1 MKSKEQTWFFYIRQI
16 IPYLKKDRWLFAF
29 GLFAML
35 LTSAMRLVDPLIL
48 AHIIDKSI
56 PNKDMADMLR
66 YAGFFVIVI
75 IISGILSYLQTILLS
90 RLGIKI
96 ITNFKGNVFRHL
108 LKAPLSWFNVQPVGE
123 LIAKV
128 ESDSERVKSL
138 FSNLSIQV
146 IGNIIFFVGVYTVLM
161 IKESRITLWMTA
173 PALIIMVSYYF
184 VVKYL
189 SKFYRRIRELYA
201 EITAKIT
208 DYVQGM
214 LVIQVLNQQ
223 RKVYMDLFQASRK
236 KKNYDIRAS
245 FTEYTMEGFFLFVF
259 NVLFVIII
267 IKVSAPKII
276 TSIMTIGT
284 LFIFI
289 QYITRLIWPLMNI
302 SENIMQ
308 IQRAFVSLKRI
319 LDLTA
324 LTTEDEIHTGKTIP
338 MFKHEIRFEN
348 VWFAYNDEDWVLR
361 DVSFTIPKGH
371 KLALVGASGS
381 GKTTTISLL
390 CGFYQPQK
398 GYIYIDN
405 VQLKDVNLYLWRE
418 KIGLILQD
426 IFLFPGNI
434 LENIRVYN
442 DDINEDEVNKAV
454 NIVQLD
460 DFIGKQEFGINAELA
475 ERGQNISQGEKQL
488 ISFARALAFSPELI
502 IMDEATASIDPQTE
516 SQIQT
521 SMEKVLESKTAVIV
535 AHRLTSVLDADQI
548 LLFKDGELT
557 HRGTHTELMSI
568 SEEYKRLVDLQMLQ
582 ITMDESQEILKG

>member
-1 MKSKEQTWFFYIRQI
+1 MKSREQTWFFYIRQI
-16 IPYLKKDRWLFAF
+16 IPYLKRDRWLFAF

-35 LTSAMRLVDPLIL
+35 LTSAVRLVDPLIL
-48 AHIIDKSI
+48 AHIIDVSI

-66 YAGFFVIVI
+66 YAAYFVIVI
-75 IISGILSYLQTILLS
+75 LISGILSYLQVILMA

-96 ITNFKGNVFRHL
+96 ITHFKGNVFSHL
-108 LKAPLSWFNVQPVGE
+108 LKAPVSWFNTQPVGE

-128 ESDSERVKSL
+128 ESDSERVKNL
-138 FSNLSIQV
+138 FSDLSIQ
-146 IGNIIFFVGVYTVLM
+146 ILGNIIFFIGVYIVLM
-161 IKESRITLWMTA
+161 FKESRITLLMTA
-173 PALIIMVSYYF
+173 PALIVMLSYYF

-214 LVIQVLNQQ
+214 QVIQVLNQQ
-223 RKVYMDLFQASRK
+223 KKVYQELFKSSRA
-236 KKNYDIRAS
+236 KKNLDTKAS
-245 FTEYTMEGFFLFVF
+245 FIEYGMQGIFLFVF

-276 TSIMTIGT
+276 IGAMTIGT
-284 LFIFI
+284 LIIFI
-289 QYITRLIWPLMNI
+289 QYISRLIWPLMNI
-302 SENIMQ
+302 SENVMQ
-308 IQRAFVSLKRI
+308 IQRSMVSLKRI

-324 LTTEDEIHTGKTIP
+324 LITEEEIHTGRAIP
-338 MFKHEIRFEN
+338 SFESEIRFEN
-348 VWFAYNDEDWVLR
+348 VWFAYKDEDWVLK

-381 GKTTTISLL
+381 GKTTSVSLL
-390 CGFYQPQK
+390 CGFYRPQK
-398 GYIYIDN
+398 GQIVIDGVPLN
-405 VQLKDVNLYLWRE
+405 DLNLYLWRE

-442 DDINEDEVNKAV
+442 DEITEEDVRKAI

-460 DFIGKQEFGINAELA
+460 DFISNQATGIEAELA

-488 ISFARALAFSPELI
+488 ISFARALAFSPEI
-502 IMDEATASIDPQTE
+502 IVMDEATASIDPQTE
-516 SQIQT
+516 SRIQA
-521 SMEKVLESKTAVIV
+521 SMERVLENKTAVIV

-548 LLFKDGELT
+548 LLFKDGEVI
-557 HRGTHTELMSI
+557 HRGTHNELINQSD
-568 SEEYKRLVDLQMLQ
+568 EYKRLVELQMLHAL
-582 ITMDESQEILKG
+582 DDRPSDRA